1 MYFYKVIKYIMEP
14 ENENIEELNENEV
27 NLLIYS
33 RDPISVTELYKIIGL

>member
-1 MYFYKVIKYIMEP
+1 MEP
-14 ENENIEELNENEV
+14 ENENIEELNENENIEELNENEV